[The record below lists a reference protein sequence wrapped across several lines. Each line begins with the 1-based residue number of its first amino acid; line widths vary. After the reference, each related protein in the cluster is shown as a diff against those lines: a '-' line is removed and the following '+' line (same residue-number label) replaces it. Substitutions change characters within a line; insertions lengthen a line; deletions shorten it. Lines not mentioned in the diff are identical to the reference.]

1 MIAARCLHPGCCG
14 APAPDGYLCPAHTS
28 RRRPPVRVSRTP
40 AVTAAYARAWA
51 DHDLAA
57 ERDPRTALRDRYRV
71 ALDAA
76 DRAAQLHLR
85 APTDETRDALAR
97 ARARVVG
104 ALAAVGEVV

>member
-1 MIAARCLHPGCCG
+1 MTARCLHPGCCG
-14 APAPDGYLCPAHTS
+14 APTDGYLCPTHTS
-28 RRRPPVRVSRTP
+28 RRRPAVHVTRTP
-40 AVTAAYARAWA
+40 AVTAAFARAWA

-57 ERDPRTALRDRYRV
+57 ERDPRTVLRDRYRV

-85 APTDETRDALAR
+85 APSDGTREALAR